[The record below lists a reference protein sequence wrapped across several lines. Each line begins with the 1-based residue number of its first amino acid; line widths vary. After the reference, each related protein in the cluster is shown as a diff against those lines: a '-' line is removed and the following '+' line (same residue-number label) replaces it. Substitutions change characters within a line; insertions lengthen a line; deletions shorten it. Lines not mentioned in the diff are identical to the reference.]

1 MSYEKLRRYVASVLA
16 RAKGEGGQALAEY
29 GLVLT
34 LIALVA
40 VAALTAIGLALTGYY
55 EAFVAAFP

>member
-1 MSYEKLRRYVASVLA
+1 
-16 RAKGEGGQALAEY
+16 
-29 GLVLT
+29 VLT

>member
-1 MSYEKLRRYVASVLA
+1 MSYGKLRRYAATVVAQ
-16 RAKGEGGQALAEY
+16 AKGEGGQALGEY
-29 GLVLT
+29 ALVLS

>member
-1 MSYEKLRRYVASVLA
+1 MSYEKLRRYVASVLVW
-16 RAKGEGGQALAEY
+16 AKGEGGQALAEY